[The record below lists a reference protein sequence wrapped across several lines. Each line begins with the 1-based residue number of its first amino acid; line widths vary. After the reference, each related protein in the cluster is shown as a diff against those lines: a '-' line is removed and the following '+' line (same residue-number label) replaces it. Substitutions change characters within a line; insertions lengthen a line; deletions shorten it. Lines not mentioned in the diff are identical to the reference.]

1 MNLNLIHTWVLQRSI
16 NWKEETKISGQE
28 MGNYRNYDSWFVEIN
43 NKKQKERECDEDD
56 SNELTTSTL
65 KESRIPEG
73 GFRNPF
79 HVSGFSQSTP

>member
-43 NKKQKERECDEDD
+43 NKKQKERE
-56 SNELTTSTL
+56 
-65 KESRIPEG
+65 
-73 GFRNPF
+73 
-79 HVSGFSQSTP
+79 